1 MSELIPGTKNQSRME
16 AAQEAMREVID
27 GIPERDGLNVGF
39 RIYGH
44 EGSNDEADRPV
55 SCHPSQRP
63 RSPLYGVAERAKS
76 HRRCS
81 RRPVA
86 PDAKAR

>member
-44 EGSNDEADRPV
+44 EGSNGEADRPV
-55 SCHPSQRP
+55 S
-63 RSPLYGVAERAKS
+63 
-76 HRRCS
+76 
-81 RRPVA
+81 
-86 PDAKAR
+86 